1 MGNKSGKNK
10 NNEIKQKIEDEQL
23 EIIKNII
30 PKRKQELLDFLLSN
44 VEQDPKVQKINI
56 PKKSN
61 DIPFISFIS
70 KFENLNNG
78 KYYHFI
84 LISNDIII
92 IPTKYIY
99 NEANKIASHLSFP
112 NIKEGL
118 EYTIYNFIQENDNY
132 NNNISVI
139 KVLDSNF
146 LFEKY
151 FEVPDISFDFE
162 PSEKYFIN
170 EKGEEISLGKSI
182 LNIQNDN
189 IRNTYFPGSPIYIKR
204 QNQLFLIGIVT
215 DENNLHIFNE
225 KEILDIRKKIE
236 NIELRFKL
244 YQIKRFDFSNQIINN
259 NDMYYIFQYD
269 YINLE
274 YLNLENKNITD
285 KGMKALLNKSLGN
298 INYLNLSNNPITD
311 EGLTYLK
318 YLSNLNELIL
328 LNMDK
333 LSDDYFESLETNI
346 FIKKL
351 NILKCDKRK
360 LTLKRVS
367 PNYNNFSLPNFTSL
381 KMTTPPLEI
390 KRELKMLFTLEN
402 ISSRIIELDLSNTD
416 LNDNGML
423 RLSKNIHFFQKIETI
438 NLENTKI
445 SNESINI

>member
-1 MGNKSGKNK
+1 MG
-10 NNEIKQKIEDEQL
+10 D
-23 EIIKNII
+23 
-30 PKRKQELLDFLLSN
+30 
-44 VEQDPKVQKINI
+44 V
-56 PKKSN
+56 
-61 DIPFISFIS
+61 
-70 KFENLNNG
+70 
-78 KYYHFI
+78 
-84 LISNDIII
+84 
-92 IPTKYIY
+92 
-99 NEANKIASHLSFP
+99 
-112 NIKEGL
+112 
-118 EYTIYNFIQENDNY
+118 
-132 NNNISVI
+132 
-139 KVLDSNF
+139 
-146 LFEKY
+146 
-151 FEVPDISFDFE
+151 
-162 PSEKYFIN
+162 
-170 EKGEEISLGKSI
+170 
-182 LNIQNDN
+182 
-189 IRNTYFPGSPIYIKR
+189 
-204 QNQLFLIGIVT
+204 
-215 DENNLHIFNE
+215 
-225 KEILDIRKKIE
+225 
-236 NIELRFKL
+236 ELRFKL
-244 YQIKRFDFSNQIINN
+244 YQIKKLDFSNQIINN

-311 EGLTYLK
+311 EGLTYFE

-346 FIKKL
+346 FITKL

-402 ISSRIIELDLSNTD
+402 IASRIIELDLSNTN

-423 RLSKNIHFFQKIETI
+423 RLSKNIHFFKKIETI

-445 SNESINI
+445 TNESIKYIDKIESQKIKIILNKSNLGPRMQKNKYNIFIGGSIQSGKTTYLHSYLK